1 MEDVWSPECVLLTVT
16 PTPPQRDIDE
26 EVLKEIVMR
35 SVTEYLKR
43 PGHVLV
49 PECIVSEEEFERERE
64 NPLLRVKRF
73 WEFWHGKD
81 TLNCKRTRGVS
92 DVLNRF
98 PYFKT
103 KTHSPLT
110 PRSTSTSH
118 GFRTLSQT
126 TQELNPPLGAILL

>member
-92 DVLNRF
+92 DVLN
-98 PYFKT
+98 
-103 KTHSPLT
+103 
-110 PRSTSTSH
+110 
-118 GFRTLSQT
+118 
-126 TQELNPPLGAILL
+126 